1 VPVPSS
7 VLAAS
12 TAKGS
17 SGGSGFILVVLFGL
31 VLFFLFRRSQ
41 RNARNRAAGVPG
53 IVVGSR
59 VITTSGIYATVV
71 AVDDATYD
79 LEVDDDV
86 IIKFAKAA
94 VTRLAPDVDAEEAGS
109 EDTAEHDHGS
119 DADHDHDD
127 AAAPSVLLD
136 KPQREDPARSSSE
149 S

>member
-1 VPVPSS
+1 MPVPSS

-12 TAKGS
+12 TAKGN

-86 IIKFAKAA
+86 II
-94 VTRLAPDVDAEEAGS
+94 
-109 EDTAEHDHGS
+109 
-119 DADHDHDD
+119 
-127 AAAPSVLLD
+127 
-136 KPQREDPARSSSE
+136 
-149 S
+149 